1 MQPSSYENP
10 LRRSVLPPVETPSPM
25 SLHRRLPGYEPTPL
39 RDAPPLAECLGV
51 ARVLVKDEASRLG
64 LPAFKMLGASW
75 ACYRSLVER
84 LGTDPDE
91 PEPWRDVSELAERFA
106 PLRPLTLAT
115 ATDGNHGRAVARFAR
130 LLGLP
135 AEIWVPAGTVRPR
148 IDAIEGEGATV
159 TVVEGGYDDAV
170 RAAADAADERTVVVS
185 DTSWPG
191 YEVVPQWV
199 VDGYATI
206 FDELDVQLAAQAALL
221 PDVVVVPVGVGAFA
235 AAVVTRYRRSDEG
248 TVLVGV
254 EPVDAACVLAS
265 ARAGELVTLPG
276 EQGSIMAGLN
286 CGTPSPVAWPLV
298 SAGMDWFVAVDDD
311 QAGDAMRALAGVGI
325 VSGESGAAS
334 LAGAMQLCR
343 DTGERVL
350 RGDTTVLLLS
360 TEGATDPVAYQEIVG
375 RPPEAVAREGGRAEP
390 VD

>member
-10 LRRSVLPPVETPSPM
+10 LRRSVQPPLEAASPM
-25 SLHRRLPGYEPTPL
+25 SLHRRLPGYVPTPL
-39 RDAPPLAECLGV
+39 RDAPPLAERLGV

-91 PEPWRDVSELAERFA
+91 PEPWQDVAELAERFA

-148 IDAIEGEGATV
+148 VDAIEGEGATV

-191 YEVVPQWV
+191 YEVVPKWV

-206 FDELDVQLAAQAALL
+206 FDELDVQLAERAAPL

-248 TVLVGV
+248 IVLVGV

-276 EQGSIMAGLN
+276 EQRSIMAGLN

-298 SAGMDWFVAVDDD
+298 SAGIDWFVAVDDD
-311 QAGDAMRALAGVGI
+311 QARDAMRSLAGVGI

-334 LAGAMQLCR
+334 LAG
-343 DTGERVL
+343 
-350 RGDTTVLLLS
+350 
-360 TEGATDPVAYQEIVG
+360 
-375 RPPEAVAREGGRAEP
+375 
-390 VD
+390 